1 MIEVVTMY
9 KVGKYL
15 FKSKE
20 FAESVEGIIES
31 YPDIEFSVEN
41 LDDNKEILRHY
52 LKDYSSLNDLAV
64 INIDA
69 DDVKV
74 KLVSDSLEVS
84 KQFFECLDSL
94 GIDYSGY
101 KSIHTFT
108 CSKPLPLKEKFSI
121 LLKFARNEYWGA

>member
-1 MIEVVTMY
+1 MEVVTMY

-20 FAESVEGIIES
+20 FAESVEEIIET
-31 YPDIEFSVEN
+31 YPDIDFSVEE

-64 INIDA
+64 INIDS
-69 DDVKV
+69 DDVKI

-84 KQFFECLDSL
+84 KQFFDYLDSL
-94 GIDYSGY
+94 GIDYSCY

-108 CSKPLPLKEKFSI
+108 CSKHLQLKEKFST
-121 LLKFARNEYWGA
+121 LLNFARKEYWGA

>member
-1 MIEVVTMY
+1 MEVVTMY
-9 KVGKYL
+9 KVGKHL

-31 YPDIEFSVEN
+31 YPCTEFSVEE

-64 INIDA
+64 INIDS
-69 DDVKV
+69 DDVQV
-74 KLVSDSLEVS
+74 KLVSTSLEVS
-84 KQFFECLDSL
+84 KQFFDYLDSL
-94 GIDYSGY
+94 GIDYSCY

-108 CSKPLPLKEKFSI
+108 CSKYLPLKEKFSI
-121 LLKFARNEYWGA
+121 LLDFARKEYWGA

>member
-1 MIEVVTMY
+1 MEVVTMY

-20 FAESVEGIIES
+20 LAESIEEIVES
-31 YPDIEFSVEN
+31 YPDIDFSVED
-41 LDDNKEILRHY
+41 LDDNKEMLRHY

-64 INIDA
+64 INVDT
-69 DDVKV
+69 DDVNI
-74 KLVSDSLEVS
+74 KLVSNSIEVS
-84 KQFFECLDSL
+84 KQFFDYLDSL

-108 CSKPLPLKEKFSI
+108 CSKSLPLKEKFSV
-121 LLKFARNEYWGA
+121 LLNFARKEYWGA

>member
-1 MIEVVTMY
+1 MEVVTMY

-20 FAESVEGIIES
+20 FAESVEEIIES
-31 YPDIEFSVEN
+31 YPCTEFSVED

-52 LKDYSSLNDLAV
+52 LKDYSYLNDLAV
-64 INIDA
+64 INVDA
-69 DDVKV
+69 DDVKI

-84 KQFFECLDSL
+84 RQFFDYLDSL
-94 GIDYSGY
+94 GIDYSCY

-108 CSKPLPLKEKFSI
+108 CSKSLPLKEKFSI
-121 LLKFARNEYWGA
+121 LLKFARNEYWGV

>member
-1 MIEVVTMY
+1 MEVVTMY
-9 KVGKYL
+9 KVGKHL

-31 YPDIEFSVEN
+31 YPCTEFSVEE

-64 INIDA
+64 INIES
-69 DDVKV
+69 DDVQV
-74 KLVSDSLEVS
+74 KLVSTSLEVS
-84 KQFFECLDSL
+84 KQFFDYLDSL

-101 KSIHTFT
+101 KSIHIFT
-108 CSKPLPLKEKFSI
+108 CSKSLPLKEKFDI
-121 LLKFARNEYWGA
+121 LLKFARNEYCGA

>member
-1 MIEVVTMY
+1 MEVVTMY

-20 FAESVEGIIES
+20 FAESVEDIIES
-31 YPDIEFSVEN
+31 YPCTEFSVED

-64 INIDA
+64 INVDA
-69 DDVKV
+69 DDAKFN
-74 KLVSDSLEVS
+74 LVSDSLEVS
-84 KQFFECLDSL
+84 KQFFDYLDSL
-94 GIDYSGY
+94 GIDCSCY

-108 CSKPLPLKEKFSI
+108 CSKSLPLKEKFDI
-121 LLKFARNEYWGA
+121 LLKFARKEYWGA

>member
-1 MIEVVTMY
+1 MEVVTMY

-20 FAESVEGIIES
+20 LAESVEGIIES
-31 YPDIEFSVEN
+31 YKDIDFSVED

-64 INIDA
+64 INIDSN
-69 DDVKV
+69 DVNI
-74 KLVSDSLEVS
+74 KLVSTSIEVS
-84 KQFFECLDSL
+84 KQFFDYLDSL

-108 CSKPLPLKEKFSI
+108 CSKSLSLKEKFSV
-121 LLKFARNEYWGA
+121 LLDFARKEYWGV

>member
-1 MIEVVTMY
+1 MEVVTMY
-9 KVGKYL
+9 KVGKHL

-31 YPDIEFSVEN
+31 YPCTEFSVED

-64 INIDA
+64 INVDA
-69 DDVKV
+69 GDVKV

-84 KQFFECLDSL
+84 RQFFDYLDSL

-108 CSKPLPLKEKFSI
+108 CSKSLPLKEKFSI

>member
-1 MIEVVTMY
+1 MEVVTMY

-20 FAESVEGIIES
+20 FAESVEEIIET
-31 YPDIEFSVEN
+31 YRKTEFSVES
-41 LDDNKEILRHY
+41 LDGDKEILRVY
-52 LKDYSSLNDLAV
+52 LKPYSSLNDLAV
-64 INIDA
+64 INVDT
-69 DDVKV
+69 DDVKI

-84 KQFFECLDSL
+84 KQFFDYLDSL

-108 CSKPLPLKEKFSI
+108 CSKSLPLKEKFSI

>member
-1 MIEVVTMY
+1 MEVVTMY

-20 FAESVEGIIES
+20 FAESVEDIIES
-31 YPDIEFSVEN
+31 YPCTEFSVED

-64 INIDA
+64 INVDA
-69 DDVKV
+69 DDVKFN
-74 KLVSDSLEVS
+74 LVSDSLEVS
-84 KQFFECLDSL
+84 KQFFDYLDSL
-94 GIDYSGY
+94 GIDCSCY

-108 CSKPLPLKEKFSI
+108 CSKSLPLKEKFDI
-121 LLKFARNEYWGA
+121 LLKFARKEYWGA

>member
-1 MIEVVTMY
+1 MEVVTMY

-20 FAESVEGIIES
+20 LAESVEDIIES
-31 YPDIEFSVEN
+31 YPCTEFSVED

-64 INIDA
+64 INVDV
-69 DDVKV
+69 DDVKFN
-74 KLVSDSLEVS
+74 LVSDSLEVS
-84 KQFFECLDSL
+84 KQFFDYLDSL
-94 GIDYSGY
+94 GIDCSCY

-108 CSKPLPLKEKFSI
+108 CSKSLPLKEKFDI
-121 LLKFARNEYWGA
+121 LLKFARKEYWGA

>member
-1 MIEVVTMY
+1 MEVVTMY
-9 KVGKYL
+9 KVEKYL

-20 FAESVEGIIES
+20 LAESVEGIIES
-31 YPDIEFSVEN
+31 YPDIDFSVED

-64 INIDA
+64 INIDSN
-69 DDVKV
+69 DVNI
-74 KLVSDSLEVS
+74 KLVSTSIEVS
-84 KQFFECLDSL
+84 KQFFDYLDSL

-108 CSKPLPLKEKFSI
+108 CSKSLSLKEKFSI
-121 LLKFARNEYWGA
+121 LLDFARKEYWGA

>member
-1 MIEVVTMY
+1 MEVVTMY

-20 FAESVEGIIES
+20 LAESVEDIIES
-31 YPDIEFSVEN
+31 YPCTEFSVED

-64 INIDA
+64 INVDA
-69 DDVKV
+69 DDVKFN
-74 KLVSDSLEVS
+74 LVSDSLEVS
-84 KQFFECLDSL
+84 KQFFDYLDSL
-94 GIDYSGY
+94 GIDCSCY

-108 CSKPLPLKEKFSI
+108 CSKSLPLKEKFDI
-121 LLKFARNEYWGA
+121 LLKFARKEYWGA

>member
-1 MIEVVTMY
+1 MEVVTMY

-20 FAESVEGIIES
+20 FAESVEEIIES
-31 YPDIEFSVEN
+31 YPCTEFSVED

-64 INIDA
+64 INVDA
-69 DDVKV
+69 GDVKV

-84 KQFFECLDSL
+84 RQFFDYLDSL
-94 GIDYSGY
+94 GIDYSCY
-101 KSIHTFT
+101 KSIHIFT
-108 CSKPLPLKEKFSI
+108 CSKSLPLKEKFSV
-121 LLKFARNEYWGA
+121 LLDFARKEYWGA

>member
-1 MIEVVTMY
+1 MEVVTMY
-9 KVGKYL
+9 KAGKYL
-15 FKSKE
+15 FKIKE
-20 FAESVEGIIES
+20 LAESVEEIIEA
-31 YPDIEFSVEN
+31 YPCTEFSVED

-64 INIDA
+64 INVDT
-69 DDVKV
+69 DDVKI

-84 KQFFECLDSL
+84 KQFFDYLDSL

-108 CSKPLPLKEKFSI
+108 CSKSLPLKEKFSI

>member
-1 MIEVVTMY
+1 MEVVTMY

-20 FAESVEGIIES
+20 LAESVEDIIES
-31 YPDIEFSVEN
+31 YPCTEFSVED

-52 LKDYSSLNDLAV
+52 IKDYSSLNDLAV
-64 INIDA
+64 INVDA
-69 DDVKV
+69 DDVKFN
-74 KLVSDSLEVS
+74 LVSDSLEVS
-84 KQFFECLDSL
+84 KQFFDYLDSL
-94 GIDYSGY
+94 GIDCSYY

-108 CSKPLPLKEKFSI
+108 CSKSLPLKEKFDI